1 MRVPHTTKEKR
12 NNPSSIVYRHG
23 HHIPA
28 SNVITYFS
36 MLGTSKI
43 YTTEVHRSIFV
54 LSIFAR

>member
-1 MRVPHTTKEKR
+1 MPHTTKEKR
-12 NNPSSIVYRHG
+12 NNPSNIVYRHG

-28 SNVITYFS
+28 SKVIITYFS

>member
-1 MRVPHTTKEKR
+1 MPHTTKEKR